1 MRNLLLKVC
10 LSVVLATPV
19 PADTVLHGET
29 RYENV
34 LVRETARMLYL
45 QVPASGE
52 IIHLRKDNDP
62 APEWIPASEA
72 IRATLQ
78 ATWEQQ
84 RHAEGERELTTS
96 HETLVERSAPAA
108 ASEPEDRSIPTL
120 QLRGDLSQR
129 EQTNAAGAGRSSG
142 RVPSLRLRD
151 VSLAQALDA
160 MLRPLGLDYELRGN
174 VVFISTPT
182 VLRQEAWEE
191 VETRVY
197 QVASQYETLPKIV
210 LSNPFAQG
218 AVGGG
223 FGGGFQ
229 QQGVGGGFGGL
240 GGGQQSFGNAGG
252 GFGGGG
258 IGQQGFG
265 GGLGGGGFGQQGGF
279 NQGRLAPDVTQITNI
294 SDLFSN
300 IDDRIVGESP
310 AIIGGTSLRA
320 LRGTTRR

>member
-1 MRNLLLKVC
+1 MRHLLSMAALIA
-10 LSVVLATPV
+10 LITMPTL
-19 PADTVLHGET
+19 ADTVQHGADK
-29 RYENV
+29 YEGV
-34 LVRETARMLYL
+34 LVRETTRMLYL
-45 QVPASGE
+45 QVPSTGE
-52 IIHLRKDNDP
+52 IVHLRKDADP
-62 APEWIPASEA
+62 APIWIPATEEQ
-72 IRATLQ
+72 RAALQ
-78 ATWEQQ
+78 QQWDGTRREQGKAASSVQ
-84 RHAEGERELTTS
+84 NQGARQPVPR
-96 HETLVERSAPAA
+96 AA
-108 ASEPEDRSIPTL
+108 ASEPEDNGIPTL

-129 EQTNAAGAGRSSG
+129 TQPQKAAERSSG
-142 RVPSLRLRD
+142 RVQSVRLRD

-160 MLRPLGLDYELRGN
+160 MLRPMGLDYEVRGN

-182 VLRQEAWEE
+182 VLRQEAWAEM
-191 VETRVY
+191 ETRVY

-210 LSNPFAQG
+210 LRNPFAQG

-240 GGGQQSFGNAGG
+240 GGGQQGFGNVGA

-258 IGQQGFG
+258 FGQQGFG
-265 GGLGGGGFGQQGGF
+265 GQGGGGFGQQGGF
-279 NQGRLAPDVTQITNI
+279 NQGGLAPDVTQITNI

-310 AIIGGTSLRA
+310 AIVGGASLRA